1 MTSFYLEHPAQRI
14 AMLCRRLS
22 MTLFL
27 SLIATLV
34 TAAPTMDPG
43 ISALQEKVGFTVIE
57 RFSTP
62 ADGVTGYVVKGRDGK
77 AGIVY
82 GLGDY
87 VLSGAL
93 LESNGNDLTR
103 QYAARYIPKPA
114 YASVAEQLSRDTH
127 LVSEGGKGAPEVY
140 VFADPN
146 CIFCH
151 KFWQQTRN
159 WVSEGKVRLHWV
171 MVGFL
176 KPSSQ
181 GLSAAIMSAEDRAG
195 ALQAFEENFGKS
207 GNGSGV
213 SELTP
218 IPADLQEALGQHS
231 QWMVELGFN
240 GTPGLLFK
248 NTSGQWRGQTGVPKQ
263 EALGRMLGITE

>member
-1 MTSFYLEHPAQRI
+1 MSFCLEHPVRGMT
-14 AMLCRRLS
+14 MLCRRLS

-34 TAAPTMDPG
+34 TAAPPMDPG
-43 ISALQEKVGFTVIE
+43 IEALQEKVGFTVIE
-57 RFSTP
+57 RFATP
-62 ADGVTGYVVKGRDGK
+62 AEGVTGYVVKTGDGK
-77 AGIVY
+77 TGIVY

-87 VLSGAL
+87 ILSGSL
-93 LESNGNDLTR
+93 LEGNGNDLTR
-103 QYAARYIPKPA
+103 QYAARYIPKPT
-114 YASVAEQLSRDTH
+114 YASVAEQLSQDTH

-151 KFWQQTRN
+151 KFWQQTRS
-159 WVSEGKVRLHWV
+159 WVAEGKVRLHWV

-176 KPSSQ
+176 KPSSL

-195 ALQAFEENFGKS
+195 ALQAFEENFGNS
-207 GNGSGV
+207 GNGSGI

-218 IPADLQEALGQHS
+218 IPADLHESLEQHS
-231 QWMVELGFN
+231 QWMAELGFS

-248 NTSGQWRGQTGVPKQ
+248 ETSGQWRGQTGVPKH
-263 EALGRMLGITE
+263 EALGRMLGIAE

>member
-1 MTSFYLEHPAQRI
+1 MTFSLEPWARNTI
-14 AMLCRRLS
+14 VCCRRFS
-22 MTLFL
+22 FALFL
-27 SLIATLV
+27 SLF
-34 TAAPTMDPG
+34 AALTFASPKMDPG
-43 ISALQEKVGFTVIE
+43 ISALQEEVGFTVIE

-62 ADGVTGYVVKGRDGK
+62 AEGVNGYVVRIEGGK
-77 AGIVY
+77 TGIVY

-87 VLSGAL
+87 TFSGSL

-103 QYAARYIPKPA
+103 QYTERYIPKPT
-114 YASVAEQLSRDTH
+114 YASIAEQLSQDTH
-127 LVSEGGKGAPEVY
+127 LVSEGGEDVPEVY

-151 KFWQQTRN
+151 KFWKQTRS

-176 KPSSQ
+176 KPSSL
-181 GLSAAIMSAEDRAG
+181 GFSAAIMNADDRAK
-195 ALQAFEENFGKS
+195 ALQAFEENFGNS
-207 GNGSGV
+207 GNGSGI

-218 IPADLQEALGQHS
+218 IPANLKAALDQHS
-231 QWMVELGFN
+231 QWMAELGFS

-248 NTSGQWRGQTGVPKQ
+248 DASGQWRGQTGVPEQ
-263 EALGRMLGITE
+263 EALGRALGITK

>member
-1 MTSFYLEHPAQRI
+1 MAV
-14 AMLCRRLS
+14 LCRKLS
-22 MTLFL
+22 IALFL
-27 SLIATLV
+27 SLVAVL
-34 TAAPTMDPG
+34 ASASPTMDPG
-43 ISALQEKVGFTVIE
+43 IKALQEKVGFTVIE

-62 ADGVTGYVVKGRDGK
+62 AEGVTGYVVKTGDGK

-87 VLSGAL
+87 TFSGAL
-93 LESNGNDLTR
+93 LGSDGNDLTR
-103 QYAARYIPKPA
+103 EYTARYIPKPT

-127 LVSEGGKGAPEVY
+127 LVSEGGKEAPEVY

-151 KFWQQTRN
+151 KFWQQTRS

-176 KPSSQ
+176 KPSSL
-181 GLSAAIMSAEDRAG
+181 GFSAAIMNAEDPAG
-195 ALQAFEENFGKS
+195 ALQAFEENFGNN
-207 GNGSGV
+207 GNGRGI

-218 IPADLQEALGQHS
+218 IPANLEASLEQHR
-231 QWMVELGFN
+231 QWMAELGFS
-240 GTPGLLFK
+240 GTPGLLFRDS
-248 NTSGQWRGQTGVPKQ
+248 SGQWRGQTGVPEQ